1 MMKKRFGRYF
11 ALIALITLTGM
22 VLFACGQQQEQPAE
36 ATKQPHKSDTIRRHL
51 QRYQA
56 EKPYR
61 SAP

>member
-36 ATKQPHKSDTIRRHL
+36 ATKEAAPG
-51 QRYQA
+51 
-56 EKPYR
+56 EKAVEPIKLGVAGAH
-61 SAP
+61 SGDLA